1 MSRQVFD
8 NIAGYIVLTSLLEV
22 VVLERM
28 SIIQFLMLI
37 NISYQYLTKI
47 ILCNIKKNPPVYI
60 RNIFFNIIIFY
71 KKIKPRT

>member
-47 ILCNIKKNPPVYI
+47 ILCNIKKKSS
-60 RNIFFNIIIFY
+60 RLY
-71 KKIKPRT
+71 KKHLF